1 MNPPPSRMTPSKSS
15 AAPGI
20 CSPDTVVTRVPNSL
34 SQGSN
39 RRNPLPSSLTTTR
52 TSDGTVFADDDI
64 TLSFVSA
71 GVRTRLLTLR
81 RADAATILTG
91 RVETRPSAEGSLVSG
106 VMSCGGSSPTGHNG
120 RWSMSHRVGLTGA
133 VGTSDSCLVG
143 RSSSQRHP
151 GLTGAVGT
159 SDSCLVG
166 CPSSRHPVP
175 RHDEARH
182 GFAGAGFVDVGLT
195 GFEPA
200 TSSSRTTR
208 ATNLRHSPSVALRS
222 PARGVYRRQG
232 EQGRLGSAGDA
243 YGRERRHP

>member
-1 MNPPPSRMTPSKSS
+1 
-15 AAPGI
+15 
-20 CSPDTVVTRVPNSL
+20 
-34 SQGSN
+34 
-39 RRNPLPSSLTTTR
+39 SLTTTR
-52 TSDGTVFADDDI
+52 TSDGSVFADDDI
-64 TLSFVSA
+64 TLSFASA

-106 VMSCGGSSPTGHNG
+106 VMSCGVPAPTGHDG
-120 RWSMSHRVGLTGA
+120 RASMPHRVGTTGA
-133 VGTSDSCLVG
+133 AGSSDSCLV
-143 RSSSQRHP
+143 
-151 GLTGAVGT
+151 V
-159 SDSCLVG
+159 
-166 CPSSRHPVP
+166 CPPSRQPVP

-222 PARGVYRRQG
+222 PARGV
-232 EQGRLGSAGDA
+232 
-243 YGRERRHP
+243 